1 MMQAN
6 FRIQDPVTMK
16 VTKQVMDFTL
26 WLHYNAVLYNVDSII
41 TWSPRGSQNRPRY
54 NGVPV

>member
-26 WLHYNAVLYNVDSII
+26 WLHYNAILYNVDSII
-41 TWSPRGSQNRPRY
+41 TRSPRCSQNRPLY